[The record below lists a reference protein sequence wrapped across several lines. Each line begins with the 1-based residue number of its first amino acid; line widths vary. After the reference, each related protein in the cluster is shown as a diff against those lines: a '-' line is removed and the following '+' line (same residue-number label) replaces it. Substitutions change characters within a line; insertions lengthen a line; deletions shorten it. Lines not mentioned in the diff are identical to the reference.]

1 MTRFKRNVYT
11 FRRGSCI
18 KVFYHPEKGS
28 ALSTIGLF
36 SEGATA
42 ARCAGKH
49 TRITV
54 NVLKFG
60 TLYAMLFFL
69 PNFLCI
75 YSMGYLVE
83 MQPFWSSPVWV
94 CTIGICYFI
103 RQADVQNFWTST
115 IKEFVCFVKIGGKST
130 KCM

>member
-1 MTRFKRNVYT
+1 MTRFKRNVHT
-11 FRRGSCI
+11 FRRGSSI

-60 TLYAMLFFL
+60 TLYAMLFF
-69 PNFLCI
+69 FA
-75 YSMGYLVE
+75 YLF
-83 MQPFWSSPVWV
+83 MHLFH
-94 CTIGICYFI
+94 GI
-103 RQADVQNFWTST
+103 
-115 IKEFVCFVKIGGKST
+115 IGGNAIIVEQSNLGLHYWHLSFY
-130 KCM
+130 